1 MNVTIKEVKTAN
13 DLKSFVH
20 FPNELYKD
28 CPYYVPQIESM
39 DRNMLDPK
47 RNHAFDVCEGKYWLA
62 YDESGKIV
70 GRIAGIINRA
80 YNKKV
85 GENICRFG
93 WLDFV
98 EDKDVLGAL
107 LSSVEDYAREKG
119 LDKMNGPVG
128 FLEFDAAGI
137 LVDGFDKLP
146 TAYGKYNSPYYDP
159 MIKEFG
165 YEKDTDWV
173 EYSVDLSEYKHDR
186 NARASKLIQERFN
199 LHQAKIT
206 TRKDI
211 TKYVDGIFDLM
222 NRCYAR
228 IHGYSELTPGQLE
241 DLKSQFMPNTNPNLL
256 SVVLDSSDKAV
267 GFMIWMPS
275 LSKAMKKANG
285 HLFPF
290 GWFHILKAL
299 HKNDTA
305 DTLLVAVDPQYEG
318 KGLNA
323 IFFDK
328 MYTGMKQVGI
338 KYLESTRELEDNL
351 HVINLSTHYNRT
363 LIKRARCY
371 IKNI

>member
-80 YNKKV
+80 YNEKV
-85 GENICRFG
+85 GEKICRFG
-93 WLDFV
+93 WLDFI

-107 LSSVEDYAREKG
+107 LAVVEDYARENG

-128 FLEFDAAGI
+128 FLEFDASGA

-146 TAYGKYNSPYYDP
+146 TAYGKYNYPYYDP

-165 YEKDTDWV
+165 YEKDTDWL
-173 EYSVDLSEYKHDR
+173 EYLVDLSEHNPER
-186 NARASKLIQERFN
+186 NARAAKIVCERYG
-199 LHQAKIT
+199 LRQAKIT
-206 TRKDI
+206 ARRDI
-211 TKYVDGIFDLM
+211 KKYIDGIFDLT
-222 NRCYAR
+222 NRCYSR
-228 IHGYSELTPGQLE
+228 LHGYSELTPGQID
-241 DLKSQFMPNTNPNLL
+241 DLKKQFFPNTNPYLL
-256 SVVLDSSDKAV
+256 SVVLDKTDQVV
-267 GFMIWMPS
+267 GFLLWMPS
-275 LSKAMKKANG
+275 LSKALIKAKG

-290 GWFHILKAL
+290 GWFHILRAL
-299 HKNDTA
+299 RRNDTV
-305 DTLLVAVDPQYEG
+305 DSLLVAIDPQYEG
-318 KGLNA
+318 KGLTA

-328 MYTGMKQVGI
+328 MWVGMNKVGI
-338 KYLESTRELEDNL
+338 KYLETTRELEDNY
-351 HVINLSTHYNRT
+351 HVLNLSTHYSRT
-363 LIKRARCY
+363 LVKRARCY
-371 IKNI
+371 VKAL

>member
-47 RNHAFDVCEGKYWLA
+47 KNHAFDVCEGKYWLA

-80 YNKKV
+80 YNEKV
-85 GENICRFG
+85 GEKICRFG
-93 WLDFV
+93 WLDFI

-107 LSSVEDYAREKG
+107 LAVVEDYARENG

-137 LVDGFDKLP
+137 LVDGFDMLP

-173 EYSVDLSEYKHDR
+173 EYSVDLS
-186 NARASKLIQERFN
+186 
-199 LHQAKIT
+199 
-206 TRKDI
+206 
-211 TKYVDGIFDLM
+211 
-222 NRCYAR
+222 
-228 IHGYSELTPGQLE
+228 
-241 DLKSQFMPNTNPNLL
+241 
-256 SVVLDSSDKAV
+256 
-267 GFMIWMPS
+267 
-275 LSKAMKKANG
+275 
-285 HLFPF
+285 
-290 GWFHILKAL
+290 
-299 HKNDTA
+299 
-305 DTLLVAVDPQYEG
+305 
-318 KGLNA
+318 
-323 IFFDK
+323 
-328 MYTGMKQVGI
+328 
-338 KYLESTRELEDNL
+338 
-351 HVINLSTHYNRT
+351 
-363 LIKRARCY
+363 
-371 IKNI
+371 